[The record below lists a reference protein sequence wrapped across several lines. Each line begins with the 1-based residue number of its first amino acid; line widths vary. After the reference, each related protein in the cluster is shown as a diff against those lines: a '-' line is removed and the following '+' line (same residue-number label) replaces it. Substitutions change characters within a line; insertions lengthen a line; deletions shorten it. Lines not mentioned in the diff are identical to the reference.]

1 MQEKTSIL
9 LVGPCPENFLDLG
22 KIADHL
28 GMEFLPADTY
38 EQALEYCNEGQI
50 ALMIAGAALQLVPGE
65 PLIDALRADYDMS
78 QIPVILIGEE
88 PADLIARSADEAPV
102 DVLPLATTAYMLSTR
117 IRLLTEW
124 YVQRRRIEVLESENE
139 RLDALNKQVRKFVG
153 NVAHDL
159 RGPLGKLINTA
170 EVLISGVEPEALS
183 TFYEMLVQTSR
194 RGYNLVNDILDI
206 TALESGQLQ
215 LFFDK
220 CDLGEIA
227 AQVFDELGYLA
238 ERKQLQL
245 VNAVARG
252 QWVRGDRRRIYQ
264 VLGNLLNNAIKF
276 TPRGGQIAIEAQSRP
291 QGIWVCVN
299 DTGVGIAPDKLQTL
313 FLKHVKN
320 STPGTEGE
328 QGTGFGLPLAQEIAM
343 AHNATIEATSEE
355 GKGSSFCFQLP
366 YWSPVDEA

>member
-9 LVGPCPENFLDLG
+9 LVGPSPDNFLDLG
-22 KIADHL
+22 KIADHI
-28 GMEFLPADTY
+28 GMELLHSLTY
-38 EQALEYCNEGQI
+38 EQALDFCQEGMV
-50 ALMIAGAALQLVPGE
+50 ALMIADAAEELVKGQF
-65 PLIDALRADYDMS
+65 LVDTLRADYDMS
-78 QIPVILIGEE
+78 QIPLILVGEE
-88 PADLIARSADEAPV
+88 SDDLITRSADEAPL
-102 DVLPLATTAYMLSTR
+102 DVVSPQISPYLLSTR
-117 IRLLTEW
+117 IRILTEW
-124 YVQRRRIEVLESENE
+124 YIQRRRIEHLEVENE
-139 RLDALNKQVRKFVG
+139 RLDTINKQVRKFVG

-170 EVLISGVEPEALS
+170 EVLISGVDPESLT

-215 LFFDK
+215 LYFDK
-220 CDLGEIA
+220 CDLGEIVG
-227 AQVFDELGYLA
+227 QVTEELGYLA
-238 ERKQLQL
+238 ERKQLRL
-245 VNAVARG
+245 INGVPAK

-276 TPRGGQIAIEAQSRP
+276 TPRGGSITIEAQLRP
-291 QGIWVCVN
+291 KGVWVCVT
-299 DTGVGIAPDKLQTL
+299 DTGIGISADKLPTL
-313 FLKHVKN
+313 FHKHIKN

-343 AHNATIEATSEE
+343 AHNATIEAFSEE

-366 YWSPVDEA
+366 YWSQADEA